1 MKDTKLQGLT
11 SSFEEIGMKEDA
23 TFDSFYAK
31 LKDIVNSS
39 FNLDETIPK
48 PKVMR
53 KIFMS
58 LLERC

>member
-1 MKDTKLQGLT
+1 MKDTKLQRLT

-23 TFDSFYAK
+23 TFDLFYAK

-53 KIFMS
+53 KILIS